1 MITDRQVVLMRQ
13 QFMEG
18 KTQQAAA
25 AVSGMSERLVRTW
38 RKGPLPSENKVR
50 RRQRPRPV
58 LIWHPILRP

>member
-1 MITDRQVVLMRQ
+1 
-13 QFMEG
+13 MEG

>member
-13 QFMEG
+13 KLMEG

-25 AVSGMSERLVRTW
+25 AASGMSERSVRTW

-50 RRQRPRPV
+50 RRQRTRPI
-58 LIWHPILRP
+58 LIWRPILRP